1 MENDISRYRNIAA
14 LVVVLGAQFL
24 LLAYQV
30 KGRQDVPVVR
40 FWASSGFAPVAR
52 GVSALRENT
61 LGVVE
66 RYAGLASAQTD
77 NIRLRAELDRLKL
90 ENQFLKNELHT
101 ANNAQALA
109 MFQPTSPHKL
119 LAARIIGTSTTPGS
133 RVLFLDRGSRDGVRA
148 GMAVITPDGIA
159 GRIAAVQLGG
169 AQLMLL
175 TDLNFAAGVMTEK
188 SRVQGVLKG
197 QGHASVLVDYV
208 QNEDKVEV
216 GEMLFTSGDDW
227 IFPKGLPVGLVK
239 VSRRGRGLF
248 KEIFVEP
255 AGLARGLDS
264 VLIVLHGVPQELEP
278 PSSSAAPEAV
288 KDAPPLAAP
297 PGAPLPIDAD
307 KILQRY
313 ERVSEANGHR
323 MGAGPAPNF
332 ALPAPAPTAAPP
344 PPPAPAGVK
353 P

>member
-14 LVVVLGAQFL
+14 LVVVLGSQFL

-30 KGRQDVPVVR
+30 KGRQDIPVVR

-52 GVSALRENT
+52 AVTALRENT
-61 LGVVE
+61 IGVVE
-66 RYAGLASAQTD
+66 RYANLASAQTD
-77 NIRLRAELDRLKL
+77 NTRLRTELDRLKL
-90 ENQFLKNELHT
+90 ENRFLKNELQT
-101 ANNAQALA
+101 AVNAQALA
-109 MFQPTSPHKL
+109 LFQPASPHKL

-133 RVLFLDRGSRDGVRA
+133 RVLFVDRGSRDGVQER
-148 GMAVITPDGIA
+148 MAVITPDGIA
-159 GRIAAVQLGG
+159 GRIAAVQPNGS
-169 AQLMLL
+169 QLMLV
-175 TDLNFAAGVMTEK
+175 TDPNFGVGVISEK
-188 SRVQGVLKG
+188 SRVQGVLRG
-197 QGHASVLVDYV
+197 QGHASALVDYV

-216 GEMLFTSGDDW
+216 GEMLFTSGDDMV
-227 IFPKGLPVGLVK
+227 FPKGLPVGEVR

-264 VLIVLHGVPQELEP
+264 VLIVLQGVPQEVPAP
-278 PSSSAAPEAV
+278 PSSAATADPVKEAP
-288 KDAPPLAAP
+288 AMATM

-307 KILQRY
+307 KILQKY
-313 ERVSEANGHR
+313 ERVAGANGHR

-332 ALPAPAPTAAPP
+332 TLPAAATPAPVPP
-344 PPPAPAGVK
+344 TPAGAK